1 MAEVREFPLIWL
13 QLSGCSGCSVSLLN
27 TRDPDLRNVALDEL
41 VPGRH
46 VSIIFHPTVMAGEGE
61 PVMEVIGESELPKE
75 FALVV
80 EGAVPV
86 GAEGLYG
93 AVGETGGREVT
104 MVEKAKLLAE
114 RSSAVIAVGTCAAF
128 GGISAASPNPTA
140 AISMSDFMK
149 REGIEKLVVNVP
161 GCPPHPDWMLGTVA
175 AVLLGKLSP
184 EDLDDLHRPLM
195 FYGKLVHEN
204 CPRRADFDAGRFAE
218 RPGDAGCMYMAGC
231 KGPETYADC
240 WLRMWNAGTNWCIGA
255 RSPCHGCV
263 EPCFPD
269 RYSPLYGKITVERL
283 ARFALEKKPLR
294 R

>member
-1 MAEVREFPLIWL
+1 MPEVKEFPVVWL

-27 TRDPDLRNVALDEL
+27 TRDPDIRNVLLDEL

-46 VSIIFHPTVMAGEGE
+46 VNLLFHPVVMAGSGE
-61 PVMEVIGESELPKE
+61 PVMEIIDQRRLPTE
-75 FALVV
+75 FVLLV
-80 EGAVPV
+80 EGAVPT
-86 GAEGLYG
+86 GADGRYG
-93 AVGETGGREVT
+93 AVGELDGREMT
-104 MVEKAKLLAE
+104 MVEKLKLLAD
-114 RSSAVIAVGTCAAF
+114 RSSAILAVGTCAAF
-128 GGISAASPNPTA
+128 GGISAASPNPTSA
-140 AISMSDFMK
+140 VSVLQFCERS
-149 REGIEKLVVNVP
+149 GIDKPVINTP

-175 AVLLGKLSP
+175 AVLLGKLTP
-184 EDLDDLHRPLM
+184 ADLDDLGRPLM

-204 CPRRADFDAGRFAE
+204 CPRRADFDAGKFAQ

-269 RYSPLYGKITVERL
+269 DYSPLYEKITVERL
-283 ARFALEKKPLR
+283 ARFALKKRTAL
-294 R
+294 